1 MKKELEDFPKEK
13 LSKLND
19 YFDGEERR
27 SQKQNGENILWLEMS
42 EEEIEEI
49 LEIKF
54 AYKIYSHVKKKEEHE
69 KEFQEWQKL
78 SEEEKDE
85 RFFLG
90 TLNYWEKKEYERR
103 KTT

>member
-1 MKKELEDFPKEK
+1 MEKELEDFPKEK

-42 EEEIEEI
+42 EEEIEDI

-54 AYKIYSHVKKKEEHE
+54 AYKIYSHVKKKEENE

-90 TLNYWEKKEYERR
+90 TLDYREKKEYEKR